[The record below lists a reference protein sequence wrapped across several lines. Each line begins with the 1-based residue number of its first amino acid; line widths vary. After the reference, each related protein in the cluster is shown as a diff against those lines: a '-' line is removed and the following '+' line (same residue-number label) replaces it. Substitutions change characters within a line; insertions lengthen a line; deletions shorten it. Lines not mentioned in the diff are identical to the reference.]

1 MTGALFTTP
10 APRIFTIPA
19 GAPFLPSLAAGLHA
33 VLDDL
38 NDPLALSRA
47 LVLVPTR
54 RAAQALAEA
63 FAELGGGAALPPR
76 IAPLGDLEIEDDPP
90 PIMGSN
96 LSVAPAIDDLARQ
109 MELAALL
116 AAKAS
121 AEGVPLHA
129 AGALALARE
138 LAGLLD
144 QAAFY
149 DAPAWGDLAN
159 LVEDENLAM
168 HWRRNAQFLQIVA
181 DYWPQRLQAQGLI
194 DPGRRR
200 ALITD
205 AIAQRWRA
213 HAPQSPIII
222 AGSTGAQPATRR
234 LIEAAAH
241 APQGLVV
248 LPGLDQDLDISA
260 WEELDAQHPQRALK
274 GVLEHLKIDRADV
287 RLWPTIIEAPQARRR
302 RRLINEALRPAERT
316 ADWLERL
323 QSLASGERQTV
334 AEFAESGV
342 SGMTRVD
349 ARNDEEEAL
358 MVALHVRGALEQGLE
373 HILVVT
379 PEAGLGR
386 RIAAKLTRWGVN
398 PDASMGPNLAE
409 APVGNFLNALLHV
422 ALDPDDALN
431 WAAFLKSPLLTI
443 GRDSEE
449 ARRAAS
455 IFERK
460 NLRGRVPPLLTAL
473 AGKLDPVKDRLAM
486 GFAHDMSARLS
497 PLADALRVQMIAL
510 PKLTQLLL
518 ETAEALARLKGEDGV
533 EIQGAARLWSGSDGE
548 VAADLFTRILALSE
562 QSLQSPPRDA
572 VDALGA
578 LIRERRVR
586 RKDGDARVRILAP
599 LEARLL
605 DADLVILAGLNE
617 GAWPA
622 AAGADALT
630 GPRLRK
636 ALGLPDLEE
645 RVALAAHDFAE
656 LACAP
661 NVILSRA
668 HRVESA
674 PAVASRW
681 LWRLSTLA
689 EGALGAAQAKASF
702 ADKRDYLRIARALD
716 APDKIVPASAPAPKP
731 PAAARPR
738 RLSVT
743 DIENLIRDPYSI
755 YAKKILGLSPLDSI
769 GPMDDARALGTCI
782 HAALEHYCNGAAR
795 GAEAVLI
802 NLEKTLADYG
812 VPKEQRQRLCIRLED
827 TACDFADWHQSQEA
841 AGARVYHEV
850 KGEWVLPNLSPA
862 FTLSG
867 RADRIDMLSD
877 GRAAIFD
884 YKTGS
889 SPSIKEA
896 LSFVP
901 QLSLEAAM
909 LANGAFKLEP
919 SGEVLRAQTREL
931 SYVRFKKPWGVD
943 AIAEGAAVEHVVTE
957 KIDQLMGMLIQYAKE
972 EQPYLSKP
980 RAKFVRKAQDS
991 VGEFDLLAR
1000 RAEWADAEGEGE

>member
-1 MTGALFTTP
+1 MSEALFSAP
-10 APRIFTIPA
+10 APRIYTIPA
-19 GAPFLPSLAAGLHA
+19 GAPFLPSLAAGVHA
-33 VLDDL
+33 VLDDP

-63 FAELGGGAALPPR
+63 FADLGGGAALPPR

-90 PIMGSN
+90 PIHGAN

-121 AEGVPLHA
+121 AEGVSLHA

-149 DAPAWGDLAN
+149 DAPAWDDLAN

-181 DYWPQRLQAQGLI
+181 EYWPQRLSAQGLI

-213 HAPQSPIII
+213 NAPPSPIII

-248 LPGLDQDLDISA
+248 LPGLDQDLDKSA

-274 GVLEHLKIDRADV
+274 GVLEHLKIDRSDV
-287 RLWPTIIEAPQARRR
+287 RLWPTIEERPQARRR

-316 ADWLERL
+316 ADWLDRL
-323 QSLASGERQTV
+323 RLLANAEQQTV
-334 AEFAESGV
+334 AEFAASGV
-342 SGMTRVD
+342 SGMTRID

-358 MVALHVRGALEQGLE
+358 TVALHVRGALEQGLE

-386 RIAAKLTRWGVN
+386 RIAAKLTRWEIN
-398 PDASMGPNLAE
+398 PDASMGANLAE
-409 APVGNFLNALLHV
+409 APVGGFLNALLHV

-431 WAAFLKSPLLTI
+431 WAALLKSPLLTI
-443 GRDSEE
+443 GRDAEE

-460 NLRGRVPPLLTAL
+460 NLRGRVPPPL
-473 AGKLDPVKDRLAM
+473 AKIAGHLDQVKDKLAID
-486 GFAHDMSARLS
+486 FARDLS
-497 PLADALRVQMIAL
+497 QRVAPLAEALRVEMIAL
-510 PKLTQLLL
+510 PVLTQTLL
-518 ETAEALARLKGEDGV
+518 ETAEALARMKGEDGA

-548 VAADLFTRILALSE
+548 IAADLFTRVLALSE

-622 AAGADALT
+622 SAGADALT

-668 HRVESA
+668 HRVDSA

-689 EGALGAAQAKASF
+689 EGALGAEHAQQTF
-702 ADKRDYLRIARALD
+702 ADATDYLRVARVLD
-716 APDKIVPASAPAPKP
+716 APDKITPASAPAPKP
-731 PAAARPR
+731 PAAARPK

-755 YAKKILGLSPLDSI
+755 YAKRVLGLSPLDSI

-782 HAALEHYCNGAAR
+782 HAALENYCNGTLR
-795 GAEAVLI
+795 GVDAVLF
-802 NLEKTLADYG
+802 NLEKALADYG
-812 VPKEQRQRLCIRLED
+812 VPEEQRERLCIRLED
-827 TACDFADWHQSQEA
+827 TARDFARWHDGQEA
-841 AGARVYHEV
+841 AGARVHHEV
-850 KGEWVLPNLSPA
+850 KGAWALPNMPG
-862 FTLSG
+862 FTLVG
-867 RADRIDMLSD
+867 RADRIDIAPD
-877 GRAAIFD
+877 GRAAIYD

-909 LANGAFKLEP
+909 LADGAFKLEP

-931 SYVRFKKPWGVD
+931 AYVRFKKPWSTDPVAQG
-943 AIAEGAAVEHVVTE
+943 AEVEHVVTE
-957 KIDQLMGMLIQYAKE
+957 KIEQLMGMLVQYAKE
-972 EQPYLSKP
+972 TQPYLSKP

-991 VGEFDLLAR
+991 VGEYDLLAR

>member
-1 MTGALFTTP
+1 MSDALFLTP

-19 GAPFLPSLAAGLHA
+19 GAQFLPSLAAGLHA
-33 VLDDL
+33 ALDDP
-38 NDPLALSRA
+38 NDPLALSRT

-63 FAELGGGAALPPR
+63 FAQLGGGAALPPR

-121 AEGVPLHA
+121 AEGVSLHA

-149 DAPAWGDLAN
+149 DAPAWDDLAN

-181 DYWPQRLQAQGLI
+181 EYWPVRLKTQGLI

-200 ALITD
+200 AMITD
-205 AIAQRWRA
+205 TIAQRWRA

-241 APQGLVV
+241 APRGLVV
-248 LPGLDQDLDISA
+248 LPGLDQDLDKTA

-287 RLWPTIIEAPQARRR
+287 RLWPTIDEAPQARRR

-316 ADWLERL
+316 ADWLDRL
-323 QSLASGERQTV
+323 QLLANAEQQTV
-334 AEFAESGV
+334 AEFAASGV
-342 SGMTRVD
+342 SGMTRMD

-358 MVALHVRGALEQGLE
+358 AVALHVRGALEQGLE

-386 RIAAKLTRWGVN
+386 RIAAKLSRWGVN

-409 APVGNFLNALLHV
+409 APVGGFLNALLHV

-431 WAAFLKSPLLTI
+431 WAALLKSPLLTI
-443 GRDSEE
+443 GREPEE

-455 IFERK
+455 VFERK
-460 NLRGRVPPLLTAL
+460 NLRGRMPPPLGKL
-473 AGKLDPVKDRLAM
+473 AGHLDPVKDKMAVDFARDLSQRLA
-486 GFAHDMSARLS
+486 
-497 PLADALRVQMIAL
+497 PLAVTLRADMIAL
-510 PKLTQLLL
+510 PALTQTLL
-518 ETAEALARLKGEDGV
+518 ETAEALARLKGEDGAMI
-533 EIQGAARLWSGSDGE
+533 EGAARLWSGSDGE
-548 VAADLFTRILALSE
+548 IAADLFTRVLALSE

-636 ALGLPDLEE
+636 ALSLPDLEE

-668 HRVESA
+668 HRVDSA

-689 EGALGAAQAKASF
+689 EGALGAEQARQTF
-702 ADKRDYLRIARALD
+702 ADSRDCLHVARALD
-716 APDKIVPASAPAPKP
+716 APEKITPASAPAPRP
-731 PAAARPR
+731 PVNARPR

-782 HAALEHYCNGAAR
+782 HAALENYCKGTAR
-795 GAEAVLI
+795 GSEAVLFH
-802 NLEKTLADYG
+802 LEKALADYG
-812 VPKEQRQRLCIRLED
+812 VPKEQRERLCIRLEE
-827 TACDFADWHQSQEA
+827 TARDFAQWHDGQEA
-841 AGARVYHEV
+841 AGARVHHEV
-850 KGEWVLPNLSPA
+850 KGEWALPNMSPA

-867 RADRIDMLSD
+867 RADRIDMMPD
-877 GRAAIFD
+877 GRAEIFD

-889 SPSIKEA
+889 SPTIKEA

-909 LANGAFKLEP
+909 LANGAFKLEG
-919 SGEVLRAQTREL
+919 GEVLRAPTKAL
-931 SYVRFKKPWGVD
+931 AYLRFKKPWSTD
-943 AIAEGAAVEHVVTE
+943 LIAEGAAVEHVVKE
-957 KIDQLMGMLIQYAKE
+957 KIDQLMGMLVQYAKE

-991 VGEFDLLAR
+991 VGDYDLLAR

>member
-1 MTGALFTTP
+1 MSAALFSAP

-33 VLDDL
+33 VLDDP

-63 FAELGGGAALPPR
+63 FAALGGGAALPPR

-96 LSVAPAIDDLARQ
+96 LSVAPAIDDLMRQ

-116 AAKAS
+116 SAKAV
-121 AEGVPLHA
+121 AEGVSLHA
-129 AGALALARE
+129 AGALTLARE

-149 DAPAWGDLAN
+149 DAPAWDDLAN

-181 DYWPQRLQAQGLI
+181 EYWPQRLKAQGLI

-205 AIAQRWRA
+205 VIAQRWRA

-234 LIEAAAH
+234 LIEAAAY

-248 LPGLDQDLDISA
+248 LPGLDQDLDKSA
-260 WEELDAQHPQRALK
+260 WDDLDAQHPQRALK

-287 RLWPTIIEAPQARRR
+287 RLWPTIDEAPKARRR

-316 ADWLERL
+316 ADWLDRL
-323 QSLASGERQTV
+323 RLLANAEQQTV
-334 AEFAESGV
+334 AEFAASGV
-342 SGMTRVD
+342 SGMTRID
-349 ARNDEEEAL
+349 TRNDEEEAL
-358 MVALHVRGALEQGLE
+358 TIALHVRSALEDGLE

-409 APVGNFLNALLHV
+409 APVGGFLNALLHV

-431 WAAFLKSPLLTI
+431 WAALLKSPLLTI
-443 GRDSEE
+443 GRDADE
-449 ARRAAS
+449 ARNAAS
-455 IFERK
+455 VFERK
-460 NLRGRVPPLLTAL
+460 SLRGRMPPPLADIAICLDRAEDKAAADFARDL
-473 AGKLDPVKDRLAM
+473 AQRIA
-486 GFAHDMSARLS
+486 
-497 PLADALRVQMIAL
+497 PLADALQAEMIAL
-510 PKLTQLLL
+510 PALTQTLL
-518 ETAEALARLKGEDGV
+518 ETAEALARMKGEDGA
-533 EIQGAARLWSGSDGE
+533 EIQGAARLWSGGDGE
-548 VAADLFTRILALSE
+548 IAADLFTRVLSLSE

-622 AAGADALT
+622 AVGADALT

-668 HRVESA
+668 HRVDSA

-689 EGALGAAQAKASF
+689 EGALGPEQARQTF
-702 ADKRDYLRIARALD
+702 ADAREYLRVSRVLD
-716 APDKIVPASAPAPKP
+716 APDKITPASAPAPKP
-731 PAAARPR
+731 PAHARPK

-755 YAKKILGLSPLDSI
+755 YAKKVLGLSPLDSI

-782 HAALEHYCNGAAR
+782 HAALENYCNGSAR
-795 GAEAVLI
+795 GPEAVLVQ
-802 NLEKTLADYG
+802 LESALAGHG
-812 VPKEQRQRLCIRLED
+812 VPKEQRERLIIRLED
-827 TACDFADWHQSQEA
+827 TARDFAQWHHGQEA

-850 KGEWVLPNLSPA
+850 KGAWVLPNLA
-862 FTLSG
+862 DFTLSG
-867 RADRIDMLSD
+867 RADRIDIMPD
-877 GRAAIFD
+877 GRAEIFD

-909 LANGAFKLEP
+909 LADGAFKLDD
-919 SGEVLRAQTREL
+919 GEVLRAQTKAL
-931 SYVRFKKPWGVD
+931 AYVRFKKPWGVD
-943 AIAEGAAVEHVVTE
+943 AVAQGAEVAHVVAE
-957 KIDQLMGMLIQYAKE
+957 KIEQLMGMLVQYSKE
-972 EQPYLSKP
+972 TQPFLSKP

-991 VGEFDLLAR
+991 VGDYDLLAR
-1000 RAEWADAEGEGE
+1000 RAEWADADGEGE